1 MRHQNE
7 RRCGV
12 SLALRRERQSGG
24 RSKLFAREP
33 RRVLPTLSRED
44 EVVRHTVPHVRVAVL
59 ILILVVVAH
68 VQLNTSI
75 AVRRKGRCDRCACR
89 EVQRLRHGAVLAEP
103 ELEVAGVVVQLQ
115 LDEAD
120 NLSVRILERRQDAAL
135 GRGRSGVDADCR
147 HLVTA
152 ADRERLS
159 VGGPGRHHEVEVVV
173 VAVCLDRLADALAL
187 GVLHPRG
194 EARSSARS
202 DPLHAERGREAL
214 VDLALTVD
222 HEPLACNG
230 QVAKRDDA
238 AAVIVPLAVAFA
250 VAVGMA
256 FAVAVA
262 MAVAVVVAIAVM
274 GDGLRVDQIPHKL
287 RLAPILVLIG
297 ILDALTN
304 VVAVHGLALDID
316 VQLILAVFSPV
327 YDDSLPLLVQRP
339 MRIARRRVAYK
350 VVFAVTP
357 ELNSDVAVRVL
368 EIPLCAF
375 AVSKEQLLDRGQSPK
390 VERLSPLLPFRLVK
404 AVALQVLAFED

>member
-152 ADRERLS
+152 TDRERLG
-159 VGGPGRHHEVEVVV
+159 VGGPRRHRKVEVVV

-222 HEPLACNG
+222 HEPLACNS

-250 VAVGMA
+250 VAVCVA

-262 MAVAVVVAIAVM
+262 MAVAAAIAVM
-274 GDGLRVDQIPHKL
+274 GDGLRVDQVPHEL